1 MKTKIYRFATFLIA
15 SLLMISCVSE
25 EIKVPASKKNEILS
39 FVIKKGDISK
49 PLDILENTIS
59 GTVDSSFDLNDI
71 TLEVLISDGATI
83 SPDPA
88 SIKSI
93 NGPLTFVVTAV
104 NGKERTYNVLVS
116 KTQSSDNSILEFNI
130 TTPYFLTSA
139 KIDQQ
144 TGSITKRLP
153 SFVDLANLSVDL
165 KYADNATISPDP
177 KTITDYSSPVDFI
190 VKSESGIEKTYQVK
204 LEHMNIN
211 MSESCTDSNANKW
224 FGGDNRTDAPDI
236 LPFDR
241 NIGTGQTVLLSKDLT
256 PSVFS
261 IHLLEGFAYAQT
273 YDPYRG
279 DVILK
284 LIIRDEKQ
292 KIIASTETTVPGN
305 FNGGFVPFDLQN
317 LHLFLEAGKE
327 YVFYWYLVDGAALGI
342 MSGSSAN
349 KSSGSGFCF
358 QTGYSGSS
366 KVSTGTTLED
376 LSVWYKHTWHFN
388 MQLEGKE

>member
-39 FVIKKGDISK
+39 FVIKKGDVSK

-153 SFVDLANLSVDL
+153 SFVNLANLSVDL
-165 KYADNATISPDP
+165 KYGDNATISPDP
-177 KTITDYSSPVDFI
+177 KTITDYSSPVSFT
-190 VKSESGIEKTYQVK
+190 VTSQSGVQKEYQVK
-204 LEHMNIN
+204 LEYMDVAKI
-211 MSESCTDSNANKW
+211 ESCTESNAWKW
-224 FGGDNRTDAPDI
+224 FGGDDRTNVPDL
-236 LPFDR
+236 LPYDR
-241 NIGTGQTVLLSKDLT
+241 NIGTGQAVILSKDLVPT
-256 PSVFS
+256 TFSV
-261 IHLLEGFAYAQT
+261 HLRDGFRYFDT
-273 YDPYRG
+273 YTDYNKA
-279 DVILK
+279 VTLK
-284 LIIRDEKQ
+284 LIIRNENGT
-292 KIIASTETTVPGN
+292 IITSTTTEVSGQ
-305 FNGGFVPFDLQN
+305 FTGGFVPFDLQS
-317 LHLFLEAGKE
+317 LHIFLEAGKA
-327 YVFYWYLVDGAALGI
+327 YVFQWYLVDGAALGI
-342 MSGSSAN
+342 TSTSSGNTNA
-349 KSSGSGFCF
+349 GSGFCF
-358 QTGYSGSS
+358 SSGYSGESY
-366 KVSTGTTLED
+366 VSTNTNLEQSD
-376 LSVWYKHTWHFN
+376 VWYQHEWHFN
-388 MQLEGKE
+388 IELEGKE